1 MDPGVDFDA
10 LPKIDIVLLSH
21 NHYDHMDLPTL
32 TRLEAR
38 DNPAIYTGLGNKAYL
53 REQGIMHVTD
63 MDWWESETYTVRKEP
78 VNISFVPAQHFS
90 ARGLKDRNKTLW

>member
-10 LPKIDIVLLSH
+10 LPTIDIVLLSH

-32 TRLEAR
+32 ARLEAR
-38 DNPAIYTGLGNKAYL
+38 DNPIIYTGLGNKAYL

-63 MDWWESETYTVRKEP
+63 MDWWDNETYSARKET
-78 VNISFVPAQHFS
+78 VKIYFVPAQHFS